1 MIDELVKVA
10 NAMDRAGISAPDW
23 HPKLKTL
30 PKVTVKTPCLRVWLT
45 REGRV
50 QDIEPLSTELV
61 SQLRKYE
68 PDAGKSLPGFNVCP
82 LYRIVKTKDEL
93 RAASRALADAMKQN
107 TFSWD
112 EYLKDGEDFWGRT
125 RNVLTQLKNRVSP
138 GLKRI
143 CEKNLQPDETL
154 AKFFEAFDKIDIEQF
169 KKDYEEK
176 VKLRVKDASLPQSLV
191 CYFVDMAK
199 KDKEDNDSNTPIPK
213 ISIFL
218 DINEYHDFPV
228 AHEKTIARLNE
239 LLMCAE
245 SALLPTAADAEDV
258 ILDAYGKSSIGAD
271 DKFAQ
276 IAVPVLGGVILRS
289 QVAAIPAQARYH
301 LCEGT
306 TFPVGIETRKRMNS
320 ALRWIAAND
329 HKGDTFGVVEVEN
342 RQKKTKAELL
352 FAFPEKLSSSK
363 VPLASLF
370 GAQSPTVDAAAKEEK
385 FEHLARTVI
394 DQLKGT
400 GKAVAEAELNI
411 FSLRKMDKARTK
423 VVYYRNITV
432 GSLERASKAWHDGFQ
447 NLPDLDICDWS
458 EDKNEKGKSFPV
470 PVEVQTIF
478 PLKLHRILNTVWTLD
493 KDNRTGAR
501 QSAVRIFEPSA
512 GLNLLLD
519 ASDGSLTLYVAERFL
534 SHAQTYFVVLCRAK
548 GRGEIAQLPE
558 KDVYPGI
565 LGLLLYKLGKTKETY
580 MNESAYQLGRFLR
593 VADEIH
599 RLYCKIV
606 RNKSVPPELCGS
618 SLLTSMLESPAR
630 TLDQLAMRSAP
641 YVKWARAFH
650 DHEKAGLVY
659 YWMRQWSLISDAL
672 HELKWPSRPT
682 PEERAQV
689 FLGYLSSFQKSE
701 SVAINPSEGEQK

>member
-10 NAMDRAGISAPDW
+10 NAMDASGISVKDW
-23 HPKLKTL
+23 HPKFKTL
-30 PKVTVKTPCLRVWLT
+30 PKVTAKTPCVRVWMT

-50 QDIEPLSTELV
+50 HDIEPLSSELV

-125 RNVLTQLKNRVSP
+125 RNVLIQLKGRVLP
-138 GLKRI
+138 GLKRV
-143 CEKNLQPDETL
+143 CEKNLQSDETL
-154 AKFFEAFDKIDIEQF
+154 AKFFEAFDNVDIEQF

-176 VKLRVKDASLPQSLV
+176 VKSRVKDGSLPQSLV
-191 CYFVDMAK
+191 CYFVDAAK
-199 KDKEDNDSNTPIPK
+199 KNKEDNDSNAPIPK
-213 ISIFL
+213 ISVFL
-218 DINEYHDFPV
+218 DIKEYHDFPV

-239 LLMCAE
+239 LLTCAE
-245 SALLPTAADAEDV
+245 SALLSMAADAEDA

-289 QVAAIPAQARYH
+289 QVAAVPAQSRYH
-301 LCEGT
+301 LCDSD
-306 TFPVGIETRKRMNS
+306 TFPVGSEVRKRIKA
-320 ALRWIAAND
+320 ALEWISD
-329 HKGDTFGVVEVEN
+329 STRYGETFGTAGDN
-342 RQKKTKAELL
+342 ELL
-352 FAFPEKLSSSK
+352 FAFPDKLPPSK

-370 GAQSPTVDAAAKEEK
+370 GAQSPTIDAAAKEEK
-385 FEHLARTVI
+385 FEHLAKTVI

-400 GKAVAEAELNI
+400 GEAVTEAELNI

-432 GSLERASKAWHDGFQ
+432 GSLEKASKAWHDGFQ
-447 NLPDLDICDWS
+447 NLPDLNICDWS
-458 EDKNEKGKSFPV
+458 EDKNEKGRSFPV
-470 PVEVQTIF
+470 PVETQTIF
-478 PLKLHRILNTVWTLD
+478 PLKLHKTLNTVWTLD

-501 QSAVRIFEPSA
+501 QSAVRIFEPSV

-519 ASDGSLTLYVAERFL
+519 ASNGSLTTYVFERFL
-534 SHAQTYFVVLCRAK
+534 SHAQTYFVVLCRTK

-558 KDVYPGI
+558 KHVYPGI

-599 RLYCKIV
+599 RLYCEIV
-606 RNKSVPPELCGS
+606 RNKSIPPELCGS
-618 SLLTSMLESPAR
+618 SLLTAMLESPAR

-650 DHEKAGLVY
+650 DPEKGGLVH
-659 YWMRQWSLISDAL
+659 YWMRQWSQIADAL

-682 PEERAQV
+682 PEERALV
-689 FLGYLSSFQKSE
+689 FLGYLSSFQKPE
-701 SVAINPSEGEQK
+701 STATNSPEGEQ